1 MSRLLTFGN
10 IASAIGCL
18 AAGFA
23 LGQALTGSARY
34 EEGLLEG
41 RGKLS
46 AAEDAL
52 TKLNE
57 VISDPTVT
65 TVYTSETREKLAA
78 LSEAVAARDYERID
92 TLLPFELALVDEAGC
107 LPNGKADTITPQD
120 NIRVNCETGV
130 TAVFVV
136 LNPNRIDTTL
146 GTQMKSLTQ
155 GHAGTWE
162 LPDGQECS
170 VLVSHA
176 SIAGDNPTATI
187 LFQDCKG
194 S

>member
-23 LGQALTGSARY
+23 LGQAMTGSARY
-34 EEGLLEG
+34 DEGVLDG
-41 RGKLS
+41 RARLS
-46 AAEDAL
+46 SAEDAL
-52 TKLNE
+52 SKLNE
-57 VISDPTVT
+57 VIADPTT
-65 TVYTSETREKLAA
+65 TALYTVDTREKLAA
-78 LSEAVAARDYERID
+78 LSAAVAARDYDRVD
-92 TLLPFELALVDEAGC
+92 TLLPFELVLLDDAGC

-120 NIRVNCETGV
+120 NVRVNCETGV

-136 LNPNRIDTTL
+136 VSQNRIDTTL
-146 GTQMKSLTQ
+146 GTRMKSLSQ
-155 GHAGTWE
+155 GHAATWT
-162 LPDGQECS
+162 LTDGQECS
-170 VLVSHA
+170 VLVTHA

-187 LFQDCKG
+187 MFQDCKG

>member
-23 LGQALTGSARY
+23 LGQAMTGSARY
-34 EEGLLEG
+34 EEGVVDG
-41 RGKLS
+41 RARLS
-46 AAEDAL
+46 SAEDAL
-52 TKLNE
+52 SKLNQ
-57 VISDPTVT
+57 VIVDPTVT
-65 TVYTSETREKLAA
+65 ALYTEDTRERLDS
-78 LSEAVAARDYERID
+78 LSAAVAARDYDEID
-92 TLLPFELALVDEAGC
+92 RLLPFDLVLVDDAGC

-120 NIRVNCETGV
+120 NVRVNCETGV

-136 LNPNRIDTTL
+136 VNQNRIDTTL
-146 GTQMKSLTQ
+146 GTQMKSLPQ
-155 GHAGTWE
+155 GQAGTWT
-162 LPDGQECS
+162 LTDGQECS
-170 VLVSHA
+170 VLVTHA

-187 LFQDCKG
+187 MFQDCKG

>member
-23 LGQALTGSARY
+23 LGQAMTGSARY
-34 EEGLLEG
+34 EEGVVDG
-41 RGKLS
+41 RARLS
-46 AAEDAL
+46 SAEDAL
-52 TKLNE
+52 SKLNQ
-57 VISDPTVT
+57 VIVDPTVT
-65 TVYTSETREKLAA
+65 ALYTEDTRERLDS
-78 LSEAVAARDYERID
+78 LSAAVAARDYDEID
-92 TLLPFELALVDEAGC
+92 RLLPFDLVLVDDAGC

-120 NIRVNCETGV
+120 NVRVNCETGV

-136 LNPNRIDTTL
+136 VSQNRIDTTL
-146 GTQMKSLTQ
+146 GTQMKSLPQ
-155 GHAGTWE
+155 GQAGTWA
-162 LPDGQECS
+162 LTDGQECS
-170 VLVSHA
+170 VLVTHA

-187 LFQDCKG
+187 MFQDCKG

>member
-23 LGQALTGSARY
+23 LGQAMTGSARY
-34 EEGLLEG
+34 EEGVVDG
-41 RGKLS
+41 RARLS
-46 AAEDAL
+46 SAEDAL
-52 TKLNE
+52 SKLNQ
-57 VISDPTVT
+57 VIVDPTVT
-65 TVYTSETREKLAA
+65 ALYTEDTREKLDS
-78 LSEAVAARDYERID
+78 LSAAVAARDYDEID
-92 TLLPFELALVDEAGC
+92 RLLPFDLVLVDDAGC

-120 NIRVNCETGV
+120 NVRVNCETGV

-136 LNPNRIDTTL
+136 VNQNRIDTTL
-146 GTQMKSLTQ
+146 GTQMKSLPQ
-155 GHAGTWE
+155 GQSGTWT
-162 LPDGQECS
+162 LTDGQECS
-170 VLVSHA
+170 VLVTHA

-187 LFQDCKG
+187 MFQDCKG